1 MSPQEPDRVRRFAR
15 VAAALLAVRALP
27 RRGSAHPSA
36 PEDEDPPVRPVE
48 DPSERTV
55 PANRR
60 AETLVAGLLVLAAV
74 FGFGFT
80 VVYVV
85 ASLNTQLLG
94 LAIGGMLG
102 LLAVVAI
109 VVGKMVVPQETAVEE
124 RDVLLQEEKV
134 EEIVEMVEAGGE
146 GVSRRV
152 LLVGAGGLAGLA
164 VVTAAA
170 TPLASLGPRLTSI
183 HATPVAARSPL
194 RRRGEPALPG
204 QRDRDRKLLHRAAG
218 GSRLGADGGSS
229 LGREVARPTTSVCRP
244 NGGAGPR
251 RESSP
256 TRRSARTRR
265 ARSRC
270 IAIPRS
276 ARPPGCSPRSRV
288 PATTRRSC
296 PARAGGSSSVRPA
309 GPCPSCR

>member
-170 TPLASLGPRLTSI
+170 TPLGLPRSPPDL
-183 HATPVAARSPL
+183 HPRHPVAARSPL

-204 QRDRDRKLLHRAAG
+204 QRD
-218 GSRLGADGGSS
+218 
-229 LGREVARPTTSVCRP
+229 
-244 NGGAGPR
+244 
-251 RESSP
+251 
-256 TRRSARTRR
+256 
-265 ARSRC
+265 
-270 IAIPRS
+270 
-276 ARPPGCSPRSRV
+276 
-288 PATTRRSC
+288 
-296 PARAGGSSSVRPA
+296 
-309 GPCPSCR
+309 